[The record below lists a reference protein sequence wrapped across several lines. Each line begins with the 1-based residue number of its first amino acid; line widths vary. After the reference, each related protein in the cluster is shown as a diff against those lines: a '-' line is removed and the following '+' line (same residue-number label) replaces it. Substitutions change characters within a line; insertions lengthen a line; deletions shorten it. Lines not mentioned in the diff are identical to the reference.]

1 MKKVTNILVIS
12 VLGLL
17 ILSSCGSNKKYASAK
32 LKTRED
38 TVSYYL
44 GLSYGGG
51 IKQAEIDSIFNYDAF
66 MKGMSEA
73 VKSDSMPV
81 PQFEMQSY
89 LNKFFGELQ
98 EKQLKIQFKEY
109 IAENEAFLNVNSKKD
124 SVITLSSGLQYV
136 ILKSGNGSKPAMTD
150 KIKVHYT
157 GKLIDGTIFDSSYE
171 RKEPA
176 QFIVGQVIPGWVE
189 ALQLMPVGSKWRI
202 FIPQNLAYGA
212 QPPRGSSIKP
222 YSTLVFDVELLEIL
236 PPSAQ

>member
-1 MKKVTNILVIS
+1 
-12 VLGLL
+12 
-17 ILSSCGSNKKYASAK
+17 
-32 LKTRED
+32 
-38 TVSYYL
+38 
-44 GLSYGGG
+44 
-51 IKQAEIDSIFNYDAF
+51 
-66 MKGMSEA
+66 
-73 VKSDSMPV
+73 
-81 PQFEMQSY
+81 
-89 LNKFFGELQ
+89 
-98 EKQLKIQFKEY
+98 
-109 IAENEAFLNVNSKKD
+109 
-124 SVITLSSGLQYV
+124 
-136 ILKSGNGSKPAMTD
+136 MTD